1 MRVGL
6 CGLAVLLLSWP
17 AKAQSGGV
25 PPEWEVRQDMATLC
39 EHVQR
44 FKPLVDQAKPGNWR
58 GAPAA
63 YVDQGQRVSAET
75 EYLIGAAQTLAGHP
89 QTLTSALTTYFRMQS
104 VDLMLRSYTEG
115 IRKYQSPALAEQLL
129 VALTVAAADREK
141 LRQYIVDLAADK
153 EQECRVMDEEAQRCR
168 GQLSRESRG
177 VPKAGS
183 KPQKEVHQ

>member
-6 CGLAVLLLSWP
+6 CVLAALLLAWP
-17 AKAQSGGV
+17 AHGQSGGL

-44 FKPLVDQAKPGNWR
+44 FKPLLDQAKPGNWR

-63 YVDQGQRVSAET
+63 YVDQGQRVGAET

-104 VDLMLRSYTEG
+104 VDLLLRSYAEG

-129 VALTVAAADREK
+129 AALTSAAADREK
-141 LRQYIVDLAADK
+141 LRQYIVDLAANK

-168 GQLSRESRG
+168 GMLSRESRG
-177 VPKAGS
+177 VPKTGS
-183 KPQKEVHQ
+183 QPQKEAHQ